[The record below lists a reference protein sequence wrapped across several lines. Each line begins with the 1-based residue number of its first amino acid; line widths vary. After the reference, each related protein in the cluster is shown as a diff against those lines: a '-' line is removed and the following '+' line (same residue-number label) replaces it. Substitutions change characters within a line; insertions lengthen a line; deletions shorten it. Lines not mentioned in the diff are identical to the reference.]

1 MPDSGTNVR
10 FQVLLNGEVVATA
23 GLSSYG
29 VLSII
34 CDWVRRDLDE
44 VPEAKRS
51 APGFNPADWIG
62 DRVRMRVGAL
72 DSARDEHLE
81 WFGSRLNAGDQV
93 TIKILPPG
101 EFDPPAGVIPRDYE
115 DDEEPPDHVN

>member
-51 APGFNPADWIG
+51 APGFNPA
-62 DRVRMRVGAL
+62 
-72 DSARDEHLE
+72 ARDEHLE